1 MSETNENVS
10 HEGKSST
17 SSSDFLHEYLQKTN
31 LSTTA
36 SLNQFIKDHHISRDE
51 NETDEAFTKRVKKI
65 NYLNLAQQLIRSSSQ
80 NTNTRQIIKPELKS
94 LNHESSPKLAAPL
107 KRMKPVF
114 SPAEDPDF
122 DDEFEIDD
130 NNSRD
135 IYDESSSSSNEDDDD
150 DDDDIHL
157 QQPRSVPFKTNHTF
171 ANDIKQKL
179 SNLAAD
185 VVRTFGT
192 SNMIGD
198 DDLTKPLPTNISFSS
213 RLFSNRIKETNNQ
226 NNSLNN
232 DNYSMQEL
240 PSQINNNSDIIPD
253 NNNDDDD
260 ADLLYTNES
269 LLPQVDWEN
278 LEKQLKQAQ
287 IERERYDKAR
297 LNDRD
302 EIRRK
307 LAAGNESEG
316 ENEDYYT
323 SDYIK
328 KTMVTTSHRRRQGSN
343 LQICFV
349 NEHHQANESFDNDA
363 TSTTLST
370 PSKNLKSDE
379 INSSTIG
386 NNDEDIL
393 TKQQRLKEEARV
405 ALVLG
410 AKMAR
415 MQVQIERRAL
425 KKKKSPLYD
434 IIGINTNDDKPLTV
448 RMLEDMNI
456 GQLQV
461 LVNDLHCQIEAHN
474 EELVSLLMERDSLSM
489 EQDSVLVD
497 IEDLTKR
504 LQERAASFSSE
515 SKRTSTNGAAQ
526 RVYIVKSPT
535 TQQQD
540 VQKKSILHNLL
551 RKATFT

>member
-1 MSETNENVS
+1 MSESNENVIT
-10 HEGKSST
+10 EEKSS
-17 SSSDFLHEYLQKTN
+17 SSSDFLHDYLQKTD
-31 LSTTA
+31 LSTTT
-36 SLNQFIKDHHISRDE
+36 SLNQFIKDHQIIRNE

-65 NYLNLAQQLIRSSSQ
+65 NYLNLAQQLIRNSSH
-80 NTNTRQIIKPELKS
+80 NTNSRQINKPEVKS
-94 LNHESSPKLAAPL
+94 PTHDSTSKPLAPL

-122 DDEFEIDD
+122 DDEFEVDD
-130 NNSRD
+130 QNSRD
-135 IYDESSSSSNEDDDD
+135 IYDQSTSSSSSVSSDEEE
-150 DDDDIHL
+150 IR
-157 QQPRSVPFKTNHTF
+157 PRQHRIVSFKTNNTF

-192 SNMIGD
+192 STTIGD
-198 DDLTKPLPTNISFSS
+198 DDFNKPLPTSTSFSS
-213 RLFSNRIKETNNQ
+213 RLFSNRNKEITNQ
-226 NNSLNN
+226 NTLLNN
-232 DNYSMQEL
+232 DNPVIQEFAF
-240 PSQINNNSDIIPD
+240 QT
-253 NNNDDDD
+253 NNDDHKSDDEHND

-269 LLPQVDWEN
+269 LLPQVDWDN
-278 LEKQLKQAQ
+278 LEKQLKKAQ
-287 IERERYDKAR
+287 FERERYDKAR

-328 KTMVTTSHRRRQGSN
+328 KTMITTSHRRRQGTN

-349 NEHHQANESFDNDA
+349 NEHHQANESSDTDLNSV
-363 TSTTLST
+363 T
-370 PSKNLKSDE
+370 SKNRLKNSKTE
-379 INSSTIG
+379 ESNSSAMV

-393 TKQQRLKEEARV
+393 TKQEKLKEEAKV
-405 ALVLG
+405 AFVLG

-434 IIGINTNDDKPLTV
+434 IIGINTNGDKPLTV

-461 LVNDLHCQIEAHN
+461 IVNDLHCQIETHN
-474 EELVSLLMERDSLSM
+474 EELVNLLMERDSLSM
-489 EQDSVLVD
+489 EQDSILVD

-504 LQERAASFSSE
+504 LQERAASLATE
-515 SKRTSTNGAAQ
+515 SKRTSNNGNTQ
-526 RVYIVKSPT
+526 RVIIVKSSTIP
-535 TQQQD
+535 QQD

-551 RKATFT
+551 RKATFI